1 MKKIVTLL
9 LLLWAVG
16 AVAQPADYSWN
27 TQSANSSSKKRE
39 GYPTVSYGDEG
50 SYITELQEMLNTY
63 GAGLETDGIFGE
75 ATEQAVR
82 SFQST
87 HGLEVDGIVGPMTWG
102 ML

>member
-1 MKKIVTLL
+1 
-9 LLLWAVG
+9 
-16 AVAQPADYSWN
+16 
-27 TQSANSSSKKRE
+27 
-39 GYPTVSYGDEG
+39 
-50 SYITELQEMLNTY
+50 MLNTY
-63 GAGLETDGIFGE
+63 GAGLETDGIFGQ